1 MISKLKEFIGVGI
14 VFGGT
19 GGIFLVNLAIDYYVY
34 PRQNYQQTIR
44 NTYLPDCIEPSGPSE
59 SSGPPGSSC
68 ISIE

>member
-34 PRQNYQQTIR
+34 PRQNLKKEIYK
-44 NTYLPDCIEPSGPSE
+44 N
-59 SSGPPGSSC
+59 
-68 ISIE
+68 